1 MPRGRNNARLDPDK
15 ILTAAFAV
23 AERDGLSGM
32 TLRMVGAE
40 LGADPTA
47 IYRHFSSKE
56 ALVVAMAERLFAEVA
71 SADYPSDWRERFAV
85 LMNASRDIY
94 RAHPALVDVLAN
106 QREESPSLI
115 AVNELSIG
123 CLIEAGLDRATA
135 GLFHQVLTAYV
146 VGTGVL
152 DASWGA
158 LDDGSRDA
166 ARRTYSALDPRQFPN
181 CVHVGLSMFPE
192 ADDVIDFA
200 TEIFLDA
207 ITRIV
212 DASAPAKQSIT
223 KRTTPR
229 KKA

>member
-1 MPRGRNNARLDPDK
+1 ARARRGGAKARLDREA
-15 ILTAAFAV
+15 IVAAGLTLAAQPGV
-23 AERDGLSGM
+23 GSVSVRDL
-32 TLRMVGAE
+32 GAQ

-71 SADYPSDWRERFAV
+71 SADYPTDWRERFTV
-85 LMNASRDIY
+85 LMHASRDIY

-123 CLIEAGLDRATA
+123 CLIEAGLDRTAA

-158 LDDGSRDA
+158 LDDDSRDA
-166 ARRTYSALDPRQFPN
+166 ARRTYSALDPRHFPN

-192 ADDVIDFA
+192 ADEVIDFA

-212 DASAPAKQSIT
+212 DAPASTRQST
-223 KRTTPR
+223 NKRTTSR
-229 KKA
+229 K